1 MKVRIENII
10 KSEEEL
16 VLIRCYKVN
25 DEVSELVDFIRA
37 RDGLVSGYEASQI
50 FQIALRDIYYFEGV
64 DNKVYA
70 YLKSQVYEIK
80 RKLYE
85 LEEDYRKMRFLRCS
99 KSVLVNLMKIE
110 SVKPALNGRFAAK
123 LLNGEEIIISRQYV
137 PEVKKI
143 LQI

>member
-1 MKVRIENII
+1 MKVRIENIV

-37 RDGLVSGYEASQI
+37 RDGLVSGYEDSQI

-70 YLKSQVYEIK
+70 YLKNHVYEIK
-80 RKLYE
+80 SKLYE
-85 LEEDYRKMRFLRCS
+85 LEEDYHKMKFFRCS
-99 KSVLVNLMKIE
+99 KSILVNLMKVE

-137 PEVKKI
+137 PVLKKI